1 MWYKL
6 GERVADDSSIVSYL
20 PLCIALCGRL
30 ITLSPVL
37 VRPRTLATTWPR
49 VGDRGTAGR
58 SGGFLWFP
66 PQRVASAGPDIHT
79 APGAAL
85 GHSVIM
91 TARPLT
97 AGGGVKGP
105 LSIKWCIS
113 PGSVKAANKDSI
125 TFITLM
131 SGHNITN
138 IVLNVA
144 SHPGKLSSHRLARH
158 VISETSPRSV
168 HQVRTGGDPTWNF
181 QSSRRDLQM
190 VNYAWVRTEDSV
202 TVKE

>member
-1 MWYKL
+1 M
-6 GERVADDSSIVSYL
+6 ADNSIVLYS
-20 PLCIALCGRL
+20 PLHWLCGRF

-49 VGDRGTAGR
+49 VGDRGTAGH

-66 PQRVASAGPDIHT
+66 PQRVASAGPNIHT

-97 AGGGVKGP
+97 AGGAVKGP

-144 SHPGKLSSHRLARH
+144 SHPGKLSSHR
-158 VISETSPRSV
+158 PP
-168 HQVRTGGDPTWNF
+168 DTW
-181 QSSRRDLQM
+181 
-190 VNYAWVRTEDSV
+190 WVRPHQGQFTKWGQEAGDLN
-202 TVKE
+202 